1 MPVPRIQNVLRRA
14 ALAIALL
21 AAGAAHALSVGE
33 IALQSHL
40 GEPLRAVVPLG
51 KLGTLSA
58 DQILVGRA
66 PEATHKAY
74 GIDHASY
81 TSPLRFAL
89 QVDAKGEASV
99 LVTSEQPVTEPMV
112 DMVLE
117 VKWPSGRSVKHFTL
131 LLDPSGR

>member
-1 MPVPRIQNVLRRA
+1 MPVPRFTPALRRV
-14 ALAIALL
+14 ALAAALL
-21 AAGAAHALSVGE
+21 ASAGVQALSVGE
-33 IALQSHL
+33 IVRQSHL

-51 KLGTLSA
+51 KLGTLSE
-58 DQILVGRA
+58 DQIVVGRA

-89 QVDAKGEASV
+89 EVDAKGEARV

-112 DMVLE
+112 DLVLE